1 MRLLVGLL
9 RRGRVLGAWIRLAW
23 VDGQP
28 SAVLYDAKGRV
39 VSVVELDV
47 ADGVVRRS
55 ALWSTP
61 ASLVI
66 SDRCLMWRDCRPRR
80 TPNSEPR
87 NRVTQ
92 RTGIPSR
99 TAGLCAVIKSASRR
113 WLPSALRLSPDELPP
128 ILYVYASSRSGE
140 CPLLP
145 PGQFDSTM
153 LAVPQHRDLIVPG

>member
-9 RRGRVLGAWIRLAW
+9 RRGRVLGAWILLAW

-87 NRVTQ
+87 STVTQ
-92 RTGIPSR
+92 RTGIPSI
-99 TAGLCAVIKSASRR
+99 TA
-113 WLPSALRLSPDELPP
+113 ALR
-128 ILYVYASSRSGE
+128 A
-140 CPLLP
+140 
-145 PGQFDSTM
+145 
-153 LAVPQHRDLIVPG
+153 LATGVPTTLCDRRRDLTIISRLRG

>member
-87 NRVTQ
+87 STVTQ

-99 TAGLCAVIKSASRR
+99 TADTCHWARASTR
-113 WLPSALRLSPDELPP
+113 
-128 ILYVYASSRSGE
+128 
-140 CPLLP
+140 
-145 PGQFDSTM
+145 
-153 LAVPQHRDLIVPG
+153 H

>member
-66 SDRCLMWRDCRPRR
+66 SDRCLIWRDCRPCR

-87 NRVTQ
+87 STVTQ

-99 TAGLCAVIKSASRR
+99 TAARR
-113 WLPSALRLSPDELPP
+113 AFSGNFSVTQCDVLSSWRLSGRSRTVP
-128 ILYVYASSRSGE
+128 ASPEQWGTRFDGVRSSVLGH
-140 CPLLP
+140 P
-145 PGQFDSTM
+145 
-153 LAVPQHRDLIVPG
+153 

>member
-9 RRGRVLGAWIRLAW
+9 RRGRVLGGWIRPAW

-28 SAVLYDAKGRV
+28 SAVLYGAKGRV
-39 VSVVELDV
+39 VSVAELDV

-80 TPNSEPR
+80 TPLGPKYGHPANGDP
-87 NRVTQ
+87 VQ
-92 RTGIPSR
+92 
-99 TAGLCAVIKSASRR
+99 
-113 WLPSALRLSPDELPP
+113 
-128 ILYVYASSRSGE
+128 
-140 CPLLP
+140 
-145 PGQFDSTM
+145 
-153 LAVPQHRDLIVPG
+153 